1 LQSTTT
7 LSLKKILIFII
18 LAILVSSMSFL
29 ILPGKIYGATL
40 YVGGTEPGN
49 YTTIQAAIAAAVS
62 GDTIVVSSGTYNES
76 LTISKNINLTG
87 AGTVVIQAP
96 AGRQGIV
103 VGQLGSVTV
112 NITGITI
119 SGSNSFNGGGIENF
133 AGIITITNCT
143 ISGNTA
149 ENVGGG
155 ICNHSGS
162 ITIIDSTISGNSADN
177 KGGGIYNDEGN
188 ITITNSTI
196 TNNFAYYGGGIY
208 NDEGNITITNCTI
221 SGNRATHNSRGI
233 YNWSSSKTVN
243 AKSNW
248 WGSATGPQNYSYN
261 PGGTGD
267 SIYGN
272 IDYIPWLTNTPDYAE
287 PEDEE
292 ADGEEIIPWVRDRG
306 MTCYQV
312 WINEDNNFE
321 FVFWWEY
328 ENNNHV
334 HIYDMA
340 GNLVWKTDFPKG
352 QAHFTADLPDGMYTV
367 KTFHEAGNILQE
379 FVIGKP

>member
-1 LQSTTT
+1 MQSTAT

-29 ILPGKIYGATL
+29 ILPGKIYGDTL
-40 YVGGTEPGN
+40 YVGGTESGN
-49 YTTIQAAIAAAVS
+49 YATIQSAITAAAS

-76 LTISKNINLTG
+76 LTINKNISLTG

-96 AGRQGIV
+96 AGLQGIV
-103 VGQLGSVTV
+103 VWPGSVTV

-119 SGSNSFNGGGIENF
+119 SGSNSVNGGGIENL

-143 ISGNTA
+143 ISGNIA
-149 ENVGGG
+149 ENIGGG

-162 ITIIDSTISGNSADN
+162 ITIINSTISGNSAVN
-177 KGGGIYNDEGN
+177 MGGGIYNNEGD
-188 ITITNSTI
+188 ITV
-196 TNNFAYYGGGIY
+196 
-208 NDEGNITITNCTI
+208 TNCTI
-221 SGNRATHNSRGI
+221 SGNTATHNSRGI

-261 PGGTGD
+261 PKGTGD
-267 SIYGN
+267 SINGN
-272 IDYIPWLTNTPDYAE
+272 IDYIPWLTNPPGYAE

-292 ADGEEIIPWVRDRG
+292 ADGEEIIIPWVRDRE

-328 ENNNHV
+328 KNNNWV
-334 HIYDMA
+334 KIYDMQGA
-340 GNLVWKTDFPKG
+340 EVFSIDMKKG
-352 QAHFTADLPDGMYTV
+352 HARFEADLPDGMYTV
-367 KTFHEAGNILQE
+367 KTFHIGFEKPIQE
-379 FVIGKP
+379 FLIGKP